1 MGRSARVVSSDSVCS
16 GAGFG
21 VGPKFSNLADL
32 FVLLSLFSSS
42 DVDSALVSV
51 EGEEDWREPDN
62 LLMFKERSRDKST

>member
-1 MGRSARVVSSDSVCS
+1 MGRSARVVSSESVCS

-21 VGPKFSNLADL
+21 VRPKFSNLADL
-32 FVLLSLFSSS
+32 FVLLSLFSS

-51 EGEEDWREPDN
+51 GGEEDVTEPDN

>member
-1 MGRSARVVSSDSVCS
+1 MGRSARVVSSESVCS

-32 FVLLSLFSSS
+32 FVLLSLFSS

-51 EGEEDWREPDN
+51 RGEEDGTEPDN
-62 LLMFKERSRDKST
+62 LLMFKERSRDKSI

>member
-1 MGRSARVVSSDSVCS
+1 MGRSARVVSRESVCR

-21 VGPKFSNLADL
+21 VRPKFSNLADL
-32 FVLLSLFSSS
+32 FVLLSLFSS

-51 EGEEDWREPDN
+51 GGEEDVTEPDN

>member
-1 MGRSARVVSSDSVCS
+1 MGRSARVVSSESVCS

-32 FVLLSLFSSS
+32 FVLLSLFSS
-42 DVDSALVSV
+42 DVDSAVVSV
-51 EGEEDWREPDN
+51 EGEEGGTEPDN

>member
-1 MGRSARVVSSDSVCS
+1 MGRSARVVSSESVCR

-32 FVLLSLFSSS
+32 FVLLSLFSS

-51 EGEEDWREPDN
+51 GVEEDGTEPDD
-62 LLMFKERSRDKST
+62 LLMFRERSKDKST